1 MFRSGYDVV
10 GYALRSCEHGCYDF
24 FLIYTFSN
32 KEVDVDFP
40 NTSKSNNK
48 DSCTS
53 GIPAYLQHLP
63 ICLQFV
69 FLMSSKGIC
78 VASWIYHV
86 IVAHRPSFC
95 AGIFH

>member
-24 FLIYTFSN
+24 FLIFTFSN

-48 DSCTS
+48 LASE
-53 GIPAYLQHLP
+53 L
-63 ICLQFV
+63 
-69 FLMSSKGIC
+69 SS
-78 VASWIYHV
+78 
-86 IVAHRPSFC
+86 
-95 AGIFH
+95 